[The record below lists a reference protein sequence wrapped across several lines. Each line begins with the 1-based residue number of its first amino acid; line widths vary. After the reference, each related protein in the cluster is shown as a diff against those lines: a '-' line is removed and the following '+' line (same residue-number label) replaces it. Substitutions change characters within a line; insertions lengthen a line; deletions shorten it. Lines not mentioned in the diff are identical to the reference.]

1 MGAFMHKRL
10 FNKILFLLTFFF
22 LALIS
27 GRFAQAQE
35 SILPKEAQQAMNAGL
50 DAAKKQDWNLAIKHF
65 KEAQGKAPLEPAL
78 IFNLALAYDKAGGRE
93 FPSLIW
99 YKAYLVL
106 RPGAANAGK
115 VRQRM
120 AELEVKI
127 KADINKF
134 IAKAKEAILL
144 LSTRDAA
151 DNCEYILFAQFN
163 IDDLAGMVATAR
175 SIRGHAAYK
184 APSYSL
190 VAEMLTKAGQV
201 EQAKQLAEELRELG
215 EKQDIADGLDV
226 PIWSKK
232 RNAVLMQVLWSQAEG
247 KDFQGAKATIE
258 SIQDSALRNLA
269 RVTLA
274 RFLAESGNIAQAKE
288 IAAQI
293 DKIDYVRQ
301 AAAYAIVS
309 EVEAKAADLS
319 GAKNSLEL
327 AKTNAGR
334 IKKQDPALNEIYEYI
349 TKAQAALGD
358 FNSAQ
363 ETAKLIKDDRK
374 QNAYYAILK
383 AHLKAGN
390 VVAAKSML
398 PLTENMPEAY
408 VDIVESQIKMGDIKG
423 AQKTT
428 KTIDNRRYGFLA
440 QSLIAKAEDR
450 PQEAEVLEIYAL
462 SSYGGYNDIEDMP
475 NYLRSRDTQKPDAV
489 VRALGNVAK
498 NMGFFLKQLHD
509 IEAKYDSRSLEKKH
523 SLKGCRSDKK

>member
-1 MGAFMHKRL
+1 MNTRLPNKKFIFLVAFSI
-10 FNKILFLLTFFF
+10 FIS
-22 LALIS
+22 LAVLVH
-27 GRFAQAQE
+27 AQPVNLAPDVQE
-35 SILPKEAQQAMNAGL
+35 AMKKGL
-50 DAAKKQDWNLAIKHF
+50 AAAKQQDWNSAIKYF
-65 KEAQGKAPLEPAL
+65 KEAQGKAPLEPAV

-99 YKAYLVL
+99 YKAYLIL
-106 RPGAANAGK
+106 GPGAANAGQ

-163 IDDLAGMVATAR
+163 IDDLTGMVATAR

-190 VAEMLTKAGQV
+190 VAEILTKAGQV

-247 KDFQGAKATIE
+247 KDFQGAKATLE

-301 AAAYAIVS
+301 AAAYAIIS
-309 EVEAKAADLS
+309 ELEAKAADLS

-390 VVAAKSML
+390 VVAAKSIL

-428 KTIDNRRYGFLA
+428 KTIDSRRYSFLA
-440 QSLIAKAEDR
+440 QSLIAKAEGR

-462 SSYGGYNDIEDMP
+462 SFYGGYKDIEDMP
-475 NYLRSRDTQKPDAV
+475 NFLRSRDTQQPDAV

-498 NMGFFLKQLHD
+498 NMGLFLKQLHD
-509 IEAKYDSRSLEKKH
+509 IEAKYDSRP
-523 SLKGCRSDKK
+523 LK